1 MEFNINYKGG
11 IILGLDNGII
21 VRSNRRQITRDI
33 LPSELVYPWDRKF
46 DKEGVEILY
55 WRKNWGLRNEVIHT
69 FSQYEDSDWE
79 YVIETPTQVFDL
91 IKIITS
97 FMDKEKW
104 EEDGESIWD
113 YDEILP
119 ILQQNIINLAVI
131 AAFMKNNP
139 DTYLIFY
146 DSY

>member
-1 MEFNINYKGG
+1 M
-11 IILGLDNGII
+11 GLDNGII
-21 VRSNRRQITRDI
+21 VRSDHRKITRDI

-46 DKEGVEILY
+46 DSEGVEILY

-69 FSQYEDSDWE
+69 FPQCEDNFG
-79 YVIETPTQVFDL
+79 YLIETSTQVFDL
-91 IKIITS
+91 IKIIVS
-97 FMDKEKW
+97 FMNKEKW

-119 ILQQNIINLAVI
+119 ILQQNIINLAMI

-139 DTYLIFY
+139 DVYLLFY